1 MKTHRFLCSVRFQLQ
16 YPCIFLP
23 IYLFPL
29 KNEKKKYQ
37 TNKSPL
43 FHSSWFLTCNVQN
56 EILVQTH
63 VPLVFCRFKEYLM
76 YCFYKNQSN
85 VAYTASIWR
94 LLSRSFMSYYLCK
107 QWADLDAG
115 IVDCMYSFLVY
126 NLFCSAPGDRSLS
139 DVSTY
144 RKENILLV
152 LVYRSHVR
160 NWVSMFDNTYT
171 FTLNGH
177 KKQKIKTIN

>member
-29 KNEKKKYQ
+29 KNEKKKNQ
-37 TNKSPL
+37 TNKSLL

-56 EILVQTH
+56 EIHVQTH
-63 VPLVFCRFKEYLM
+63 VRLLFCWFKEYPM
-76 YCFYKNQSN
+76 YYFYKNQSN

-115 IVDCMYSFLVY
+115 IVDCMYSFLVCII
-126 NLFCSAPGDRSLS
+126 CSVLHQETEVCLTSVLTEKRIFFLS
-139 DVSTY
+139 
-144 RKENILLV
+144 
-152 LVYRSHVR
+152 
-160 NWVSMFDNTYT
+160 W
-171 FTLNGH
+171 FTALTSG
-177 KKQKIKTIN
+177 IGSVCLITLTLSP